1 MSGDITDVALKQ
13 VIGECV
19 QEESGLYMISIR
31 QKEELEESVF
41 NAIRRL
47 DVLQELLEDDTI
59 TEIMINGKD
68 DIFLERNG
76 HITKWDKS
84 FENEERLEDIAQKIA
99 SLSNKIVNI
108 SSPIADT
115 RLEDGSRVS
124 IVLPPVAL
132 NGPIITIRKFY
143 KDALTME
150 KLIETGSLTQEAA
163 DFLKMAV
170 KSKYNIF
177 ISGGTG
183 SGKTTF
189 LNALSEFIDND
200 ERVITIEDAA
210 ELQINH
216 VKNLVRLEAR
226 DANIEGKNEVT
237 IRDLIRASLRMR
249 PDRIIVGEVRGKET
263 LDMVQAMSTG
273 HDGSLSTG
281 HGNSPKDMMTRLET
295 MILMGIDM
303 PVAAIR
309 QQLTSAIDIIIHL
322 GRLRD
327 KTRRVLQIAEVVGV
341 SRGEV
346 KFNKLFEFAEN
357 AESNGLVL
365 GELKAT
371 GNKLVNTQIILWLA
385 KGILIIVAASWLFY
399 GNIYFS
405 ILMSPWLYLYIREN
419 SKNNKRKERQQLALQ
434 FKDAMTA
441 VSFALNA
448 GYSVENSFKEALEEL
463 KMLYGRNAVIVKSFS
478 EIATRIHNNENIE
491 NVLKDFA
498 RKSDVEEIQYF
509 SEIFGYAKRSGGDMI
524 TIIKDTTS
532 LIREKIELDSEIKT
546 IISGK
551 KQEQGIMSIMPFAMV
566 GYLRFTSYDFIA
578 MLYGNIAGRIFMSV
592 CLIVVIVADYI
603 AKRIVNI
610 EI

>member
-132 NGPIITIRKFY
+132 NGPVITIRKFY

-295 MILMGIDM
+295 MVLMGIDM

-357 AESNGLVL
+357 AESKGRVL

-371 GNKLVNTQIILWLA
+371 GNKLVNTQ
-385 KGILIIVAASWLFY
+385 KM
-399 GNIYFS
+399 YF
-405 ILMSPWLYLYIREN
+405 
-419 SKNNKRKERQQLALQ
+419 
-434 FKDAMTA
+434 
-441 VSFALNA
+441 A
-448 GYSVENSFKEALEEL
+448 GY
-463 KMLYGRNAVIVKSFS
+463 G
-478 EIATRIHNNENIE
+478 
-491 NVLKDFA
+491 
-498 RKSDVEEIQYF
+498 
-509 SEIFGYAKRSGGDMI
+509 
-524 TIIKDTTS
+524 
-532 LIREKIELDSEIKT
+532 
-546 IISGK
+546 
-551 KQEQGIMSIMPFAMV
+551 QEDNTM
-566 GYLRFTSYDFIA
+566 
-578 MLYGNIAGRIFMSV
+578 AG
-592 CLIVVIVADYI
+592 
-603 AKRIVNI
+603 
-610 EI
+610 

>member
-132 NGPIITIRKFY
+132 NGPVITIRKFY

-303 PVAAIR
+303 PVVAIR

-371 GNKLVNTQIILWLA
+371 GNKLVNTQ
-385 KGILIIVAASWLFY
+385 KM
-399 GNIYFS
+399 YF
-405 ILMSPWLYLYIREN
+405 
-419 SKNNKRKERQQLALQ
+419 
-434 FKDAMTA
+434 
-441 VSFALNA
+441 A
-448 GYSVENSFKEALEEL
+448 GY
-463 KMLYGRNAVIVKSFS
+463 G
-478 EIATRIHNNENIE
+478 
-491 NVLKDFA
+491 
-498 RKSDVEEIQYF
+498 
-509 SEIFGYAKRSGGDMI
+509 
-524 TIIKDTTS
+524 
-532 LIREKIELDSEIKT
+532 
-546 IISGK
+546 
-551 KQEQGIMSIMPFAMV
+551 QEDNTM
-566 GYLRFTSYDFIA
+566 
-578 MLYGNIAGRIFMSV
+578 AG
-592 CLIVVIVADYI
+592 
-603 AKRIVNI
+603 
-610 EI
+610 

>member
-132 NGPIITIRKFY
+132 NGPVITIRKFY

-371 GNKLVNTQIILWLA
+371 GNKLVNTQ
-385 KGILIIVAASWLFY
+385 KM
-399 GNIYFS
+399 YF
-405 ILMSPWLYLYIREN
+405 
-419 SKNNKRKERQQLALQ
+419 
-434 FKDAMTA
+434 
-441 VSFALNA
+441 A
-448 GYSVENSFKEALEEL
+448 GY
-463 KMLYGRNAVIVKSFS
+463 G
-478 EIATRIHNNENIE
+478 
-491 NVLKDFA
+491 
-498 RKSDVEEIQYF
+498 
-509 SEIFGYAKRSGGDMI
+509 
-524 TIIKDTTS
+524 
-532 LIREKIELDSEIKT
+532 
-546 IISGK
+546 
-551 KQEQGIMSIMPFAMV
+551 QEDN
-566 GYLRFTSYDFIA
+566 T
-578 MLYGNIAGRIFMSV
+578 IAG
-592 CLIVVIVADYI
+592 
-603 AKRIVNI
+603 
-610 EI
+610 

>member
-84 FENEERLEDIAQKIA
+84 FDNEERLEDIAQKIA

-132 NGPIITIRKFY
+132 NGPVITIRKFY

-237 IRDLIRASLRMR
+237 IRNLIRASLRMR

-357 AESNGLVL
+357 AESNGRVL

-371 GNKLVNTQIILWLA
+371 GNKLVNTQ
-385 KGILIIVAASWLFY
+385 KMF
-399 GNIYFS
+399 F
-405 ILMSPWLYLYIREN
+405 
-419 SKNNKRKERQQLALQ
+419 
-434 FKDAMTA
+434 
-441 VSFALNA
+441 A
-448 GYSVENSFKEALEEL
+448 GY
-463 KMLYGRNAVIVKSFS
+463 G
-478 EIATRIHNNENIE
+478 
-491 NVLKDFA
+491 
-498 RKSDVEEIQYF
+498 
-509 SEIFGYAKRSGGDMI
+509 
-524 TIIKDTTS
+524 
-532 LIREKIELDSEIKT
+532 
-546 IISGK
+546 
-551 KQEQGIMSIMPFAMV
+551 QEDNTM
-566 GYLRFTSYDFIA
+566 
-578 MLYGNIAGRIFMSV
+578 AG
-592 CLIVVIVADYI
+592 
-603 AKRIVNI
+603 
-610 EI
+610 

>member
-59 TEIMINGKD
+59 TEIMINGKN

-132 NGPIITIRKFY
+132 NGPVITIRKFY

-357 AESNGLVL
+357 AESNGRVL

-371 GNKLVNTQIILWLA
+371 GNKLVNTQ
-385 KGILIIVAASWLFY
+385 KM
-399 GNIYFS
+399 YF
-405 ILMSPWLYLYIREN
+405 
-419 SKNNKRKERQQLALQ
+419 
-434 FKDAMTA
+434 
-441 VSFALNA
+441 A
-448 GYSVENSFKEALEEL
+448 GY
-463 KMLYGRNAVIVKSFS
+463 G
-478 EIATRIHNNENIE
+478 
-491 NVLKDFA
+491 
-498 RKSDVEEIQYF
+498 
-509 SEIFGYAKRSGGDMI
+509 
-524 TIIKDTTS
+524 
-532 LIREKIELDSEIKT
+532 
-546 IISGK
+546 
-551 KQEQGIMSIMPFAMV
+551 QEDNTM
-566 GYLRFTSYDFIA
+566 
-578 MLYGNIAGRIFMSV
+578 AG
-592 CLIVVIVADYI
+592 
-603 AKRIVNI
+603 
-610 EI
+610 

>member
-132 NGPIITIRKFY
+132 NGPVITIRKFY

-163 DFLKMAV
+163 DFLKMAI

-371 GNKLVNTQIILWLA
+371 GNKLVNTQ
-385 KGILIIVAASWLFY
+385 KM
-399 GNIYFS
+399 YF
-405 ILMSPWLYLYIREN
+405 
-419 SKNNKRKERQQLALQ
+419 
-434 FKDAMTA
+434 
-441 VSFALNA
+441 A
-448 GYSVENSFKEALEEL
+448 GY
-463 KMLYGRNAVIVKSFS
+463 G
-478 EIATRIHNNENIE
+478 
-491 NVLKDFA
+491 
-498 RKSDVEEIQYF
+498 
-509 SEIFGYAKRSGGDMI
+509 
-524 TIIKDTTS
+524 
-532 LIREKIELDSEIKT
+532 
-546 IISGK
+546 
-551 KQEQGIMSIMPFAMV
+551 QEDNTM
-566 GYLRFTSYDFIA
+566 
-578 MLYGNIAGRIFMSV
+578 AG
-592 CLIVVIVADYI
+592 
-603 AKRIVNI
+603 
-610 EI
+610 

>member
-132 NGPIITIRKFY
+132 NGPVITIRKFY

-281 HGNSPKDMMTRLET
+281 HGNSHKDMMTRLET

-371 GNKLVNTQIILWLA
+371 GNKLVNTQ
-385 KGILIIVAASWLFY
+385 KMHF
-399 GNIYFS
+399 
-405 ILMSPWLYLYIREN
+405 
-419 SKNNKRKERQQLALQ
+419 
-434 FKDAMTA
+434 
-441 VSFALNA
+441 A
-448 GYSVENSFKEALEEL
+448 GY
-463 KMLYGRNAVIVKSFS
+463 G
-478 EIATRIHNNENIE
+478 
-491 NVLKDFA
+491 
-498 RKSDVEEIQYF
+498 
-509 SEIFGYAKRSGGDMI
+509 
-524 TIIKDTTS
+524 
-532 LIREKIELDSEIKT
+532 
-546 IISGK
+546 
-551 KQEQGIMSIMPFAMV
+551 QEDNTM
-566 GYLRFTSYDFIA
+566 
-578 MLYGNIAGRIFMSV
+578 AG
-592 CLIVVIVADYI
+592 
-603 AKRIVNI
+603 
-610 EI
+610 

>member
-132 NGPIITIRKFY
+132 NGPVITIRKFY

-237 IRDLIRASLRMR
+237 IRNLIRASLRMR

-357 AESNGLVL
+357 AESNGRVL

-371 GNKLVNTQIILWLA
+371 GNKLVNTQ
-385 KGILIIVAASWLFY
+385 KM
-399 GNIYFS
+399 YF
-405 ILMSPWLYLYIREN
+405 
-419 SKNNKRKERQQLALQ
+419 
-434 FKDAMTA
+434 
-441 VSFALNA
+441 A
-448 GYSVENSFKEALEEL
+448 GY
-463 KMLYGRNAVIVKSFS
+463 G
-478 EIATRIHNNENIE
+478 
-491 NVLKDFA
+491 
-498 RKSDVEEIQYF
+498 Q
-509 SEIFGYAKRSGGDMI
+509 GDNTM
-524 TIIKDTTS
+524 
-532 LIREKIELDSEIKT
+532 
-546 IISGK
+546 
-551 KQEQGIMSIMPFAMV
+551 
-566 GYLRFTSYDFIA
+566 
-578 MLYGNIAGRIFMSV
+578 AG
-592 CLIVVIVADYI
+592 
-603 AKRIVNI
+603 
-610 EI
+610 

>member
-132 NGPIITIRKFY
+132 NGPVITIRKFY

-150 KLIETGSLTQEAA
+150 KLIETGSHTQEAA

-237 IRDLIRASLRMR
+237 IRNLIRASLRMR

-346 KFNKLFEFAEN
+346 KFNKLFEFVEN
-357 AESNGLVL
+357 AESNGRVL

-371 GNKLVNTQIILWLA
+371 GNKLVNTQ
-385 KGILIIVAASWLFY
+385 KM
-399 GNIYFS
+399 YF
-405 ILMSPWLYLYIREN
+405 
-419 SKNNKRKERQQLALQ
+419 
-434 FKDAMTA
+434 
-441 VSFALNA
+441 A
-448 GYSVENSFKEALEEL
+448 GY
-463 KMLYGRNAVIVKSFS
+463 G
-478 EIATRIHNNENIE
+478 
-491 NVLKDFA
+491 
-498 RKSDVEEIQYF
+498 
-509 SEIFGYAKRSGGDMI
+509 
-524 TIIKDTTS
+524 
-532 LIREKIELDSEIKT
+532 
-546 IISGK
+546 
-551 KQEQGIMSIMPFAMV
+551 QEDNTM
-566 GYLRFTSYDFIA
+566 
-578 MLYGNIAGRIFMSV
+578 AG
-592 CLIVVIVADYI
+592 
-603 AKRIVNI
+603 
-610 EI
+610 

>member
-19 QEESGLYMISIR
+19 QEESGLHMISIR

-132 NGPIITIRKFY
+132 NGPVITIRKFY

-237 IRDLIRASLRMR
+237 IRNLIRASLRMR

-357 AESNGLVL
+357 AESNGRVL

-371 GNKLVNTQIILWLA
+371 GNKLVNTQ
-385 KGILIIVAASWLFY
+385 KM
-399 GNIYFS
+399 YF
-405 ILMSPWLYLYIREN
+405 
-419 SKNNKRKERQQLALQ
+419 
-434 FKDAMTA
+434 
-441 VSFALNA
+441 A
-448 GYSVENSFKEALEEL
+448 GY
-463 KMLYGRNAVIVKSFS
+463 G
-478 EIATRIHNNENIE
+478 
-491 NVLKDFA
+491 
-498 RKSDVEEIQYF
+498 
-509 SEIFGYAKRSGGDMI
+509 
-524 TIIKDTTS
+524 
-532 LIREKIELDSEIKT
+532 
-546 IISGK
+546 
-551 KQEQGIMSIMPFAMV
+551 QEDNTM
-566 GYLRFTSYDFIA
+566 
-578 MLYGNIAGRIFMSV
+578 AG
-592 CLIVVIVADYI
+592 
-603 AKRIVNI
+603 
-610 EI
+610 

>member
-1 MSGDITDVALKQ
+1 MSRDITDVALKQ

-132 NGPIITIRKFY
+132 NGPVITIRKFY

-371 GNKLVNTQIILWLA
+371 GNKLVNTQ
-385 KGILIIVAASWLFY
+385 KM
-399 GNIYFS
+399 YF
-405 ILMSPWLYLYIREN
+405 
-419 SKNNKRKERQQLALQ
+419 
-434 FKDAMTA
+434 
-441 VSFALNA
+441 A
-448 GYSVENSFKEALEEL
+448 GY
-463 KMLYGRNAVIVKSFS
+463 GREDN
-478 EIATRIHNNENIE
+478 T
-491 NVLKDFA
+491 
-498 RKSDVEEIQYF
+498 
-509 SEIFGYAKRSGGDMI
+509 M
-524 TIIKDTTS
+524 
-532 LIREKIELDSEIKT
+532 
-546 IISGK
+546 
-551 KQEQGIMSIMPFAMV
+551 
-566 GYLRFTSYDFIA
+566 
-578 MLYGNIAGRIFMSV
+578 AG
-592 CLIVVIVADYI
+592 
-603 AKRIVNI
+603 
-610 EI
+610 

>member
-132 NGPIITIRKFY
+132 NGPVITIRKFY

-357 AESNGLVL
+357 AESNGWVL

-371 GNKLVNTQIILWLA
+371 GNKLVNTQ
-385 KGILIIVAASWLFY
+385 KM
-399 GNIYFS
+399 YF
-405 ILMSPWLYLYIREN
+405 
-419 SKNNKRKERQQLALQ
+419 
-434 FKDAMTA
+434 
-441 VSFALNA
+441 A
-448 GYSVENSFKEALEEL
+448 GY
-463 KMLYGRNAVIVKSFS
+463 G
-478 EIATRIHNNENIE
+478 
-491 NVLKDFA
+491 
-498 RKSDVEEIQYF
+498 
-509 SEIFGYAKRSGGDMI
+509 
-524 TIIKDTTS
+524 
-532 LIREKIELDSEIKT
+532 
-546 IISGK
+546 
-551 KQEQGIMSIMPFAMV
+551 QEDNTM
-566 GYLRFTSYDFIA
+566 
-578 MLYGNIAGRIFMSV
+578 AG
-592 CLIVVIVADYI
+592 
-603 AKRIVNI
+603 
-610 EI
+610 

>member
-76 HITKWDKS
+76 HITKGDKS

-132 NGPIITIRKFY
+132 NGPVITIRKFY

-371 GNKLVNTQIILWLA
+371 GNKLVNTQ
-385 KGILIIVAASWLFY
+385 KM
-399 GNIYFS
+399 YF
-405 ILMSPWLYLYIREN
+405 
-419 SKNNKRKERQQLALQ
+419 
-434 FKDAMTA
+434 
-441 VSFALNA
+441 A
-448 GYSVENSFKEALEEL
+448 GY
-463 KMLYGRNAVIVKSFS
+463 G
-478 EIATRIHNNENIE
+478 
-491 NVLKDFA
+491 
-498 RKSDVEEIQYF
+498 
-509 SEIFGYAKRSGGDMI
+509 
-524 TIIKDTTS
+524 
-532 LIREKIELDSEIKT
+532 
-546 IISGK
+546 
-551 KQEQGIMSIMPFAMV
+551 QEDNTM
-566 GYLRFTSYDFIA
+566 
-578 MLYGNIAGRIFMSV
+578 AG
-592 CLIVVIVADYI
+592 
-603 AKRIVNI
+603 
-610 EI
+610 

>member
-47 DVLQELLEDDTI
+47 DVLQELLEDNTI

-132 NGPIITIRKFY
+132 NGPVITIRKFY

-357 AESNGLVL
+357 AESNGRVL

-371 GNKLVNTQIILWLA
+371 GNKLVNTQ
-385 KGILIIVAASWLFY
+385 KM
-399 GNIYFS
+399 YF
-405 ILMSPWLYLYIREN
+405 
-419 SKNNKRKERQQLALQ
+419 
-434 FKDAMTA
+434 
-441 VSFALNA
+441 A
-448 GYSVENSFKEALEEL
+448 GY
-463 KMLYGRNAVIVKSFS
+463 G
-478 EIATRIHNNENIE
+478 
-491 NVLKDFA
+491 
-498 RKSDVEEIQYF
+498 
-509 SEIFGYAKRSGGDMI
+509 
-524 TIIKDTTS
+524 
-532 LIREKIELDSEIKT
+532 
-546 IISGK
+546 
-551 KQEQGIMSIMPFAMV
+551 QEDNTM
-566 GYLRFTSYDFIA
+566 
-578 MLYGNIAGRIFMSV
+578 AG
-592 CLIVVIVADYI
+592 
-603 AKRIVNI
+603 
-610 EI
+610 

>member
-132 NGPIITIRKFY
+132 NGPVITIRKFY

-357 AESNGLVL
+357 AESNDRVL

-371 GNKLVNTQIILWLA
+371 GNKLVNTQ
-385 KGILIIVAASWLFY
+385 KM
-399 GNIYFS
+399 YF
-405 ILMSPWLYLYIREN
+405 
-419 SKNNKRKERQQLALQ
+419 
-434 FKDAMTA
+434 
-441 VSFALNA
+441 A
-448 GYSVENSFKEALEEL
+448 GY
-463 KMLYGRNAVIVKSFS
+463 G
-478 EIATRIHNNENIE
+478 
-491 NVLKDFA
+491 
-498 RKSDVEEIQYF
+498 
-509 SEIFGYAKRSGGDMI
+509 
-524 TIIKDTTS
+524 
-532 LIREKIELDSEIKT
+532 
-546 IISGK
+546 
-551 KQEQGIMSIMPFAMV
+551 QEDNTM
-566 GYLRFTSYDFIA
+566 
-578 MLYGNIAGRIFMSV
+578 AG
-592 CLIVVIVADYI
+592 
-603 AKRIVNI
+603 
-610 EI
+610 

>member
-132 NGPIITIRKFY
+132 NGPVITIRKFY

-281 HGNSPKDMMTRLET
+281 HGNGPKDMMTRLET

-371 GNKLVNTQIILWLA
+371 GNKLVNTQ
-385 KGILIIVAASWLFY
+385 KM
-399 GNIYFS
+399 YF
-405 ILMSPWLYLYIREN
+405 
-419 SKNNKRKERQQLALQ
+419 
-434 FKDAMTA
+434 
-441 VSFALNA
+441 A
-448 GYSVENSFKEALEEL
+448 GY
-463 KMLYGRNAVIVKSFS
+463 G
-478 EIATRIHNNENIE
+478 
-491 NVLKDFA
+491 
-498 RKSDVEEIQYF
+498 
-509 SEIFGYAKRSGGDMI
+509 
-524 TIIKDTTS
+524 
-532 LIREKIELDSEIKT
+532 
-546 IISGK
+546 
-551 KQEQGIMSIMPFAMV
+551 QEDNTM
-566 GYLRFTSYDFIA
+566 
-578 MLYGNIAGRIFMSV
+578 AG
-592 CLIVVIVADYI
+592 
-603 AKRIVNI
+603 
-610 EI
+610 

>member
-237 IRDLIRASLRMR
+237 IRNLIRASLRMR

-341 SRGEV
+341 SSGEV

-357 AESNGLVL
+357 AESNGRVL

-371 GNKLVNTQIILWLA
+371 GNKLVNTQ
-385 KGILIIVAASWLFY
+385 KM
-399 GNIYFS
+399 YF
-405 ILMSPWLYLYIREN
+405 
-419 SKNNKRKERQQLALQ
+419 
-434 FKDAMTA
+434 
-441 VSFALNA
+441 A
-448 GYSVENSFKEALEEL
+448 GY
-463 KMLYGRNAVIVKSFS
+463 G
-478 EIATRIHNNENIE
+478 
-491 NVLKDFA
+491 
-498 RKSDVEEIQYF
+498 
-509 SEIFGYAKRSGGDMI
+509 
-524 TIIKDTTS
+524 
-532 LIREKIELDSEIKT
+532 
-546 IISGK
+546 
-551 KQEQGIMSIMPFAMV
+551 QEDNTM
-566 GYLRFTSYDFIA
+566 
-578 MLYGNIAGRIFMSV
+578 AG
-592 CLIVVIVADYI
+592 
-603 AKRIVNI
+603 
-610 EI
+610 

>member
-59 TEIMINGKD
+59 TAIMINGKD

-132 NGPIITIRKFY
+132 NGPVITIRKFY

-226 DANIEGKNEVT
+226 DSNIEGKNEVT

-371 GNKLVNTQIILWLA
+371 GNKLVNTQ
-385 KGILIIVAASWLFY
+385 KM
-399 GNIYFS
+399 YF
-405 ILMSPWLYLYIREN
+405 
-419 SKNNKRKERQQLALQ
+419 
-434 FKDAMTA
+434 
-441 VSFALNA
+441 A
-448 GYSVENSFKEALEEL
+448 GY
-463 KMLYGRNAVIVKSFS
+463 G
-478 EIATRIHNNENIE
+478 
-491 NVLKDFA
+491 
-498 RKSDVEEIQYF
+498 
-509 SEIFGYAKRSGGDMI
+509 
-524 TIIKDTTS
+524 
-532 LIREKIELDSEIKT
+532 
-546 IISGK
+546 
-551 KQEQGIMSIMPFAMV
+551 QEDNTM
-566 GYLRFTSYDFIA
+566 
-578 MLYGNIAGRIFMSV
+578 AG
-592 CLIVVIVADYI
+592 
-603 AKRIVNI
+603 
-610 EI
+610 

>member
-132 NGPIITIRKFY
+132 NGPVITIRKFY

-309 QQLTSAIDIIIHL
+309 QQLTSAIDRIIHL

-371 GNKLVNTQIILWLA
+371 GNKLVNTQ
-385 KGILIIVAASWLFY
+385 KM
-399 GNIYFS
+399 YF
-405 ILMSPWLYLYIREN
+405 
-419 SKNNKRKERQQLALQ
+419 
-434 FKDAMTA
+434 
-441 VSFALNA
+441 A
-448 GYSVENSFKEALEEL
+448 GY
-463 KMLYGRNAVIVKSFS
+463 G
-478 EIATRIHNNENIE
+478 
-491 NVLKDFA
+491 
-498 RKSDVEEIQYF
+498 
-509 SEIFGYAKRSGGDMI
+509 
-524 TIIKDTTS
+524 
-532 LIREKIELDSEIKT
+532 
-546 IISGK
+546 
-551 KQEQGIMSIMPFAMV
+551 QEDNTM
-566 GYLRFTSYDFIA
+566 
-578 MLYGNIAGRIFMSV
+578 AG
-592 CLIVVIVADYI
+592 
-603 AKRIVNI
+603 
-610 EI
+610 

>member
-1 MSGDITDVALKQ
+1 MSGDMTDVALKQ

-132 NGPIITIRKFY
+132 NGPVITIRKFY

-237 IRDLIRASLRMR
+237 IRNLIRASLRMR

-371 GNKLVNTQIILWLA
+371 GNKLVNTQ
-385 KGILIIVAASWLFY
+385 KM
-399 GNIYFS
+399 YF
-405 ILMSPWLYLYIREN
+405 
-419 SKNNKRKERQQLALQ
+419 
-434 FKDAMTA
+434 
-441 VSFALNA
+441 A
-448 GYSVENSFKEALEEL
+448 GY
-463 KMLYGRNAVIVKSFS
+463 G
-478 EIATRIHNNENIE
+478 
-491 NVLKDFA
+491 
-498 RKSDVEEIQYF
+498 
-509 SEIFGYAKRSGGDMI
+509 
-524 TIIKDTTS
+524 
-532 LIREKIELDSEIKT
+532 
-546 IISGK
+546 
-551 KQEQGIMSIMPFAMV
+551 QEDNTM
-566 GYLRFTSYDFIA
+566 
-578 MLYGNIAGRIFMSV
+578 AG
-592 CLIVVIVADYI
+592 
-603 AKRIVNI
+603 
-610 EI
+610 

>member
-132 NGPIITIRKFY
+132 NGPVITIRKFY

-150 KLIETGSLTQEAA
+150 KLIETGSLTQDAA

-341 SRGEV
+341 FRGEV
-346 KFNKLFEFAEN
+346 KFNKLFEFVEN
-357 AESNGLVL
+357 AESNGRIL

-371 GNKLVNTQIILWLA
+371 GNKLVNTQ
-385 KGILIIVAASWLFY
+385 KMF
-399 GNIYFS
+399 F
-405 ILMSPWLYLYIREN
+405 
-419 SKNNKRKERQQLALQ
+419 
-434 FKDAMTA
+434 
-441 VSFALNA
+441 A
-448 GYSVENSFKEALEEL
+448 GYGQEDNT
-463 KMLYGRNAVIVKSFS
+463 MAV
-478 EIATRIHNNENIE
+478 
-491 NVLKDFA
+491 
-498 RKSDVEEIQYF
+498 
-509 SEIFGYAKRSGGDMI
+509 
-524 TIIKDTTS
+524 
-532 LIREKIELDSEIKT
+532 
-546 IISGK
+546 
-551 KQEQGIMSIMPFAMV
+551 
-566 GYLRFTSYDFIA
+566 
-578 MLYGNIAGRIFMSV
+578 
-592 CLIVVIVADYI
+592 
-603 AKRIVNI
+603 
-610 EI
+610 

>member
-1 MSGDITDVALKQ
+1 MSGDITEVALKQ

-19 QEESGLYMISIR
+19 QEESGLYLISIR

-132 NGPIITIRKFY
+132 NGPVITIRKFY

-371 GNKLVNTQIILWLA
+371 GNKLVNTQ
-385 KGILIIVAASWLFY
+385 KM
-399 GNIYFS
+399 YF
-405 ILMSPWLYLYIREN
+405 
-419 SKNNKRKERQQLALQ
+419 
-434 FKDAMTA
+434 
-441 VSFALNA
+441 A
-448 GYSVENSFKEALEEL
+448 GY
-463 KMLYGRNAVIVKSFS
+463 G
-478 EIATRIHNNENIE
+478 
-491 NVLKDFA
+491 
-498 RKSDVEEIQYF
+498 
-509 SEIFGYAKRSGGDMI
+509 
-524 TIIKDTTS
+524 
-532 LIREKIELDSEIKT
+532 
-546 IISGK
+546 
-551 KQEQGIMSIMPFAMV
+551 QEDNTM
-566 GYLRFTSYDFIA
+566 
-578 MLYGNIAGRIFMSV
+578 AG
-592 CLIVVIVADYI
+592 
-603 AKRIVNI
+603 
-610 EI
+610 

>member
-132 NGPIITIRKFY
+132 NGPVITIRKFY

-371 GNKLVNTQIILWLA
+371 GNKLVNTQ
-385 KGILIIVAASWLFY
+385 KMHF
-399 GNIYFS
+399 
-405 ILMSPWLYLYIREN
+405 
-419 SKNNKRKERQQLALQ
+419 
-434 FKDAMTA
+434 
-441 VSFALNA
+441 A
-448 GYSVENSFKEALEEL
+448 GY
-463 KMLYGRNAVIVKSFS
+463 G
-478 EIATRIHNNENIE
+478 
-491 NVLKDFA
+491 
-498 RKSDVEEIQYF
+498 
-509 SEIFGYAKRSGGDMI
+509 
-524 TIIKDTTS
+524 
-532 LIREKIELDSEIKT
+532 
-546 IISGK
+546 
-551 KQEQGIMSIMPFAMV
+551 QEDNTM
-566 GYLRFTSYDFIA
+566 
-578 MLYGNIAGRIFMSV
+578 AG
-592 CLIVVIVADYI
+592 
-603 AKRIVNI
+603 
-610 EI
+610 

>member
-31 QKEELEESVF
+31 QKEEFEESVF

-132 NGPIITIRKFY
+132 NGPVITIRKFY

-237 IRDLIRASLRMR
+237 IRNLIRASLRMR

-357 AESNGLVL
+357 AESNGRVL

-371 GNKLVNTQIILWLA
+371 GNKLVNTQ
-385 KGILIIVAASWLFY
+385 KM
-399 GNIYFS
+399 YF
-405 ILMSPWLYLYIREN
+405 
-419 SKNNKRKERQQLALQ
+419 
-434 FKDAMTA
+434 
-441 VSFALNA
+441 A
-448 GYSVENSFKEALEEL
+448 GY
-463 KMLYGRNAVIVKSFS
+463 G
-478 EIATRIHNNENIE
+478 
-491 NVLKDFA
+491 
-498 RKSDVEEIQYF
+498 
-509 SEIFGYAKRSGGDMI
+509 
-524 TIIKDTTS
+524 
-532 LIREKIELDSEIKT
+532 
-546 IISGK
+546 
-551 KQEQGIMSIMPFAMV
+551 QEDNTM
-566 GYLRFTSYDFIA
+566 
-578 MLYGNIAGRIFMSV
+578 AG
-592 CLIVVIVADYI
+592 
-603 AKRIVNI
+603 
-610 EI
+610 

>member
-132 NGPIITIRKFY
+132 NGPVITIRKFY

-237 IRDLIRASLRMR
+237 IRNLIRASLRMR

-281 HGNSPKDMMTRLET
+281 HGNSTKDMMTRLET

-357 AESNGLVL
+357 AESNGRVL

-371 GNKLVNTQIILWLA
+371 GNKLVNTQ
-385 KGILIIVAASWLFY
+385 KM
-399 GNIYFS
+399 YF
-405 ILMSPWLYLYIREN
+405 
-419 SKNNKRKERQQLALQ
+419 
-434 FKDAMTA
+434 
-441 VSFALNA
+441 A
-448 GYSVENSFKEALEEL
+448 GY
-463 KMLYGRNAVIVKSFS
+463 G
-478 EIATRIHNNENIE
+478 
-491 NVLKDFA
+491 
-498 RKSDVEEIQYF
+498 
-509 SEIFGYAKRSGGDMI
+509 
-524 TIIKDTTS
+524 
-532 LIREKIELDSEIKT
+532 
-546 IISGK
+546 
-551 KQEQGIMSIMPFAMV
+551 QEDNTM
-566 GYLRFTSYDFIA
+566 
-578 MLYGNIAGRIFMSV
+578 AG
-592 CLIVVIVADYI
+592 
-603 AKRIVNI
+603 
-610 EI
+610 

>member
-132 NGPIITIRKFY
+132 NGPVITIRKFY

-327 KTRRVLQIAEVVGV
+327 KTRRALQIAEVVGV

-371 GNKLVNTQIILWLA
+371 GNKLVNTQ
-385 KGILIIVAASWLFY
+385 KM
-399 GNIYFS
+399 YF
-405 ILMSPWLYLYIREN
+405 
-419 SKNNKRKERQQLALQ
+419 
-434 FKDAMTA
+434 
-441 VSFALNA
+441 A
-448 GYSVENSFKEALEEL
+448 GY
-463 KMLYGRNAVIVKSFS
+463 G
-478 EIATRIHNNENIE
+478 
-491 NVLKDFA
+491 
-498 RKSDVEEIQYF
+498 
-509 SEIFGYAKRSGGDMI
+509 
-524 TIIKDTTS
+524 
-532 LIREKIELDSEIKT
+532 
-546 IISGK
+546 
-551 KQEQGIMSIMPFAMV
+551 QEDNTM
-566 GYLRFTSYDFIA
+566 
-578 MLYGNIAGRIFMSV
+578 AG
-592 CLIVVIVADYI
+592 
-603 AKRIVNI
+603 
-610 EI
+610 

>member
-132 NGPIITIRKFY
+132 NGPVITIRKFY

-170 KSKYNIF
+170 KSKYIIF

-371 GNKLVNTQIILWLA
+371 GNKLVNTQ
-385 KGILIIVAASWLFY
+385 KM
-399 GNIYFS
+399 YF
-405 ILMSPWLYLYIREN
+405 
-419 SKNNKRKERQQLALQ
+419 
-434 FKDAMTA
+434 
-441 VSFALNA
+441 A
-448 GYSVENSFKEALEEL
+448 GY
-463 KMLYGRNAVIVKSFS
+463 G
-478 EIATRIHNNENIE
+478 
-491 NVLKDFA
+491 
-498 RKSDVEEIQYF
+498 
-509 SEIFGYAKRSGGDMI
+509 
-524 TIIKDTTS
+524 
-532 LIREKIELDSEIKT
+532 
-546 IISGK
+546 
-551 KQEQGIMSIMPFAMV
+551 QEDNTM
-566 GYLRFTSYDFIA
+566 
-578 MLYGNIAGRIFMSV
+578 AG
-592 CLIVVIVADYI
+592 
-603 AKRIVNI
+603 
-610 EI
+610 

>member
-1 MSGDITDVALKQ
+1 MSGDMTDVALKQ
-13 VIGECV
+13 IIGECV

-132 NGPIITIRKFY
+132 NGPVITIRKFY

-237 IRDLIRASLRMR
+237 IRNLIRASLRMR

-357 AESNGLVL
+357 AESNGRVL

-371 GNKLVNTQIILWLA
+371 GNKLVNTQ
-385 KGILIIVAASWLFY
+385 KM
-399 GNIYFS
+399 YF
-405 ILMSPWLYLYIREN
+405 
-419 SKNNKRKERQQLALQ
+419 
-434 FKDAMTA
+434 
-441 VSFALNA
+441 A
-448 GYSVENSFKEALEEL
+448 GY
-463 KMLYGRNAVIVKSFS
+463 G
-478 EIATRIHNNENIE
+478 
-491 NVLKDFA
+491 
-498 RKSDVEEIQYF
+498 
-509 SEIFGYAKRSGGDMI
+509 
-524 TIIKDTTS
+524 
-532 LIREKIELDSEIKT
+532 
-546 IISGK
+546 
-551 KQEQGIMSIMPFAMV
+551 QEDNTM
-566 GYLRFTSYDFIA
+566 
-578 MLYGNIAGRIFMSV
+578 AG
-592 CLIVVIVADYI
+592 
-603 AKRIVNI
+603 
-610 EI
+610 

>member
-1 MSGDITDVALKQ
+1 
-13 VIGECV
+13 
-19 QEESGLYMISIR
+19 
-31 QKEELEESVF
+31 
-41 NAIRRL
+41 
-47 DVLQELLEDDTI
+47 
-59 TEIMINGKD
+59 
-68 DIFLERNG
+68 
-76 HITKWDKS
+76 
-84 FENEERLEDIAQKIA
+84 
-99 SLSNKIVNI
+99 
-108 SSPIADT
+108 
-115 RLEDGSRVS
+115 
-124 IVLPPVAL
+124 
-132 NGPIITIRKFY
+132 
-143 KDALTME
+143 
-150 KLIETGSLTQEAA
+150 
-163 DFLKMAV
+163 MAV

-237 IRDLIRASLRMR
+237 IRNLIRASLRMR

-357 AESNGLVL
+357 AESNGRVL
-365 GELKAT
+365 GELKPQVI
-371 GNKLVNTQIILWLA
+371 NLSIRRKCILPDMDKKIILWLA
-385 KGILIIVAASWLFY
+385 KGILIIVVASWLFY

-463 KMLYGRNAVIVKSFS
+463 KCCM
-478 EIATRIHNNENIE
+478 
-491 NVLKDFA
+491 
-498 RKSDVEEIQYF
+498 EEMQ
-509 SEIFGYAKRSGGDMI
+509 
-524 TIIKDTTS
+524 
-532 LIREKIELDSEIKT
+532 
-546 IISGK
+546 
-551 KQEQGIMSIMPFAMV
+551 
-566 GYLRFTSYDFIA
+566 
-578 MLYGNIAGRIFMSV
+578 
-592 CLIVVIVADYI
+592 
-603 AKRIVNI
+603 
-610 EI
+610 

>member
-132 NGPIITIRKFY
+132 NGPVITIRKFY

-357 AESNGLVL
+357 AESNGRVL

-371 GNKLVNTQIILWLA
+371 GNKLVNTQ
-385 KGILIIVAASWLFY
+385 K
-399 GNIYFS
+399 IYF
-405 ILMSPWLYLYIREN
+405 
-419 SKNNKRKERQQLALQ
+419 
-434 FKDAMTA
+434 
-441 VSFALNA
+441 A
-448 GYSVENSFKEALEEL
+448 GY
-463 KMLYGRNAVIVKSFS
+463 G
-478 EIATRIHNNENIE
+478 
-491 NVLKDFA
+491 
-498 RKSDVEEIQYF
+498 
-509 SEIFGYAKRSGGDMI
+509 
-524 TIIKDTTS
+524 
-532 LIREKIELDSEIKT
+532 
-546 IISGK
+546 
-551 KQEQGIMSIMPFAMV
+551 QEDNTM
-566 GYLRFTSYDFIA
+566 
-578 MLYGNIAGRIFMSV
+578 AG
-592 CLIVVIVADYI
+592 
-603 AKRIVNI
+603 
-610 EI
+610 

>member
-108 SSPIADT
+108 SSPIVDT

-132 NGPIITIRKFY
+132 NGPVITIRKFY

-309 QQLTSAIDIIIHL
+309 QQLTSAIDIIIHM

-341 SRGEV
+341 TRGEV

-357 AESNGLVL
+357 AESNGRVL

-371 GNKLVNTQIILWLA
+371 GNKLVNTQ
-385 KGILIIVAASWLFY
+385 KM
-399 GNIYFS
+399 YF
-405 ILMSPWLYLYIREN
+405 
-419 SKNNKRKERQQLALQ
+419 
-434 FKDAMTA
+434 
-441 VSFALNA
+441 A
-448 GYSVENSFKEALEEL
+448 GY
-463 KMLYGRNAVIVKSFS
+463 G
-478 EIATRIHNNENIE
+478 
-491 NVLKDFA
+491 
-498 RKSDVEEIQYF
+498 
-509 SEIFGYAKRSGGDMI
+509 
-524 TIIKDTTS
+524 
-532 LIREKIELDSEIKT
+532 
-546 IISGK
+546 
-551 KQEQGIMSIMPFAMV
+551 QEDNTM
-566 GYLRFTSYDFIA
+566 
-578 MLYGNIAGRIFMSV
+578 AG
-592 CLIVVIVADYI
+592 
-603 AKRIVNI
+603 
-610 EI
+610 

>member
-132 NGPIITIRKFY
+132 NGPVITIRKFY

-226 DANIEGKNEVT
+226 EANIEGKNEVT
-237 IRDLIRASLRMR
+237 IRNLIRASLRMR

-357 AESNGLVL
+357 AESNGRVL

-371 GNKLVNTQIILWLA
+371 GNKLVNTQ
-385 KGILIIVAASWLFY
+385 KM
-399 GNIYFS
+399 YF
-405 ILMSPWLYLYIREN
+405 
-419 SKNNKRKERQQLALQ
+419 
-434 FKDAMTA
+434 
-441 VSFALNA
+441 A
-448 GYSVENSFKEALEEL
+448 GY
-463 KMLYGRNAVIVKSFS
+463 G
-478 EIATRIHNNENIE
+478 
-491 NVLKDFA
+491 
-498 RKSDVEEIQYF
+498 
-509 SEIFGYAKRSGGDMI
+509 
-524 TIIKDTTS
+524 
-532 LIREKIELDSEIKT
+532 
-546 IISGK
+546 
-551 KQEQGIMSIMPFAMV
+551 QEDNTM
-566 GYLRFTSYDFIA
+566 
-578 MLYGNIAGRIFMSV
+578 AG
-592 CLIVVIVADYI
+592 
-603 AKRIVNI
+603 
-610 EI
+610 

>member
-237 IRDLIRASLRMR
+237 IRNLIRASLRMR

-281 HGNSPKDMMTRLET
+281 HGNSPKDMMIRLET

-371 GNKLVNTQIILWLA
+371 GNKLVNTQ
-385 KGILIIVAASWLFY
+385 KMHF
-399 GNIYFS
+399 
-405 ILMSPWLYLYIREN
+405 
-419 SKNNKRKERQQLALQ
+419 
-434 FKDAMTA
+434 
-441 VSFALNA
+441 A
-448 GYSVENSFKEALEEL
+448 GY
-463 KMLYGRNAVIVKSFS
+463 G
-478 EIATRIHNNENIE
+478 
-491 NVLKDFA
+491 
-498 RKSDVEEIQYF
+498 
-509 SEIFGYAKRSGGDMI
+509 
-524 TIIKDTTS
+524 
-532 LIREKIELDSEIKT
+532 
-546 IISGK
+546 
-551 KQEQGIMSIMPFAMV
+551 QEDNTM
-566 GYLRFTSYDFIA
+566 
-578 MLYGNIAGRIFMSV
+578 AG
-592 CLIVVIVADYI
+592 
-603 AKRIVNI
+603 
-610 EI
+610 

>member
-132 NGPIITIRKFY
+132 NGPVITIRKFY

-189 LNALSEFIDND
+189 LNALSEFINND

-357 AESNGLVL
+357 AESNGRVL

-371 GNKLVNTQIILWLA
+371 GNKLVNTQ
-385 KGILIIVAASWLFY
+385 KM
-399 GNIYFS
+399 YF
-405 ILMSPWLYLYIREN
+405 
-419 SKNNKRKERQQLALQ
+419 
-434 FKDAMTA
+434 
-441 VSFALNA
+441 A
-448 GYSVENSFKEALEEL
+448 GY
-463 KMLYGRNAVIVKSFS
+463 G
-478 EIATRIHNNENIE
+478 
-491 NVLKDFA
+491 
-498 RKSDVEEIQYF
+498 
-509 SEIFGYAKRSGGDMI
+509 
-524 TIIKDTTS
+524 
-532 LIREKIELDSEIKT
+532 
-546 IISGK
+546 
-551 KQEQGIMSIMPFAMV
+551 QEDNTM
-566 GYLRFTSYDFIA
+566 
-578 MLYGNIAGRIFMSV
+578 AG
-592 CLIVVIVADYI
+592 
-603 AKRIVNI
+603 
-610 EI
+610 